1 MSTDTTATPTPTN
14 SNVTKERVAE
24 TLRQMVDEANDLL
37 KQAAAAG
44 DEKFDA
50 TRVRLERQL
59 GELRLQLEDLQDTIA
74 LRARRAA
81 RVADHTVHTHPYSAM
96 GIAGAAGLLIGLLV
110 ARR

>member
-1 MSTDTTATPTPTN
+1 MNADTTIPTTN
-14 SNVTKERVAE
+14 SSTKERVAD

-37 KQAAAAG
+37 KQTAAAG

-50 TRVRLERQL
+50 ARIRIERQL
-59 GELRLQLEDLQDTIA
+59 GELRLQLDELQDTIA

-81 RVADHTVHTHPYSAM
+81 RMADHTVHTHPYSAM